1 MSIKKKIKR
10 KTVRAKQAKK
20 AGAVAI
26 TSSSG
31 RVSKAGQDTPRSHK
45 NRFVKRRVVVADPTS
60 TKLDWRQEQARLQ
73 GMREG
78 LQQSSIGLLARAVG
92 GFVNGL
98 NSCPNC
104 DEPLPNGRYQVK
116 CKCGYYRIGSTN
128 EFASTGMLITGMFAA
143 AFGAIAALLTL
154 NDLDQSKKESKVENN
169 SNFNPN
175 LKLLPPFPPLIGKAS
190 SIEFTGERKTS
201 VTSPTIP
208 NNIDPFDFDFD
219 NPKNHV
225 DNSNVIH
232 IKLYPKDDNGGNK
245 DKN

>member
-10 KTVRAKQAKK
+10 KKDRVKQAKK
-20 AGAVAI
+20 VGAVALSI
-26 TSSSG
+26 GKVGQNTSTV
-31 RVSKAGQDTPRSHK
+31 RQDTPRSHK
-45 NRFVKRRVVVADPTS
+45 KRSVKRRAMVEHPAS

-78 LQQSSIGLLARAVG
+78 LQQSSIGLFARAVG

-104 DEPLPNGRYQVK
+104 DEPLPSGKYQIK
-116 CKCGYYRIGSTN
+116 CKCGYHRIGSTSELN
-128 EFASTGMLITGMFAA
+128 SGMLITGIFAA

-154 NDLDQSKKESKVENN
+154 NDLDQSKKESKADN
-169 SNFNPN
+169 NPN
-175 LKLLPPFPPLIGKAS
+175 LKLLPR
-190 SIEFTGERKTS
+190 SIRFDESKNTFVRFDGDHKSNT
-201 VTSPTIP
+201 TSPTIP

-232 IKLYPKDDNGGNK
+232 MKPYPKDNNSGNK